1 MSEWPKSPK
10 ERLSVAFSGKL
21 SMPDDFYEFFE
32 FCYTLNRSSPLEALA
47 PTCGI
52 QLVGPFEFLLTP
64 HERKL
69 ATEPSGNMNYSSN
82 NVNEQTIFPYHI
94 P

>member
-69 ATEPSGNMNYSSN
+69 ATEPSGNNNYWSN
-82 NVNEQTIFPYHI
+82 TVNKKYDI